1 MQVDLRRAHGK
12 IWPVLTLVLAVL
24 FGLALAF
31 KPEATVERTPLPA
44 LSQPAL
50 SEPALSEP
58 ETARTSDHQAVGR
71 S

>member
-12 IWPVLTLVLAVL
+12 IWPVLVLVLAVL

-31 KPEATVERTPLPA
+31 KPEVPVERTPLPA
-44 LSQPAL
+44 LSQ
-50 SEPALSEP
+50 
-58 ETARTSDHQAVGR
+58 SDVPDLQPDGA